1 MDDQSIGDRY
11 RVERMLGE
19 GRTSQVFLAWDRKL
33 NQSIALKI
41 LRSEA
46 SETTRQRFVREVRIL
61 RNIRHPN
68 LVSGYDLVDDGDT
81 LAAVMEYVPGED
93 MVEHL
98 NHHSE
103 QCSAMPKR
111 LSPIADGLA
120 VLHEAGIVHRD
131 VKPMNIII
139 GAESQPVLV
148 DFGTA
153 WESGGHTRITRTGAI
168 IGTPQYMSPEQCQ
181 GWTLG
186 PSTDVYSLA
195 LVILEA
201 VAGEHPFAELDLAT
215 SYEVRALPITQ
226 LDSPNIGE
234 SLRDILTHALSVN
247 PEARPNAST
256 FAKQLRHV
264 AMPSGPVVS
273 SDEPVR
279 EAAIALAPDGRWFQ
293 IAGYAPHDLTRRRA
307 LRLILLKLVEHHRDA
322 RGAAVSLDELIDA
335 GWPGEKMVGD
345 TGSSRAYVALSKLR
359 KMGLRDLLK
368 TRDDGYLLD
377 PEAVIEMT

>member
-1 MDDQSIGDRY
+1 MDDQLIDERY

-41 LRSEA
+41 LRSDA

-61 RNIRHPN
+61 RNIRHPS
-68 LVSGYDLVDDGDT
+68 LVSGYDLVESGDA

-93 MVEHL
+93 MVEYL
-98 NHHSE
+98 SHHPGE
-103 QCSAMPKR
+103 RTAIPKQ
-111 LSPIADGLA
+111 LSPIAEGLA

-139 GAESQPVLV
+139 GADDRPVLV

-201 VAGEHPFAELDLAT
+201 VAGEHPFAELELAA
-215 SYEVRALPITQ
+215 SYEVRALPIKQLESPGVGEPLGDLLTQ
-226 LDSPNIGE
+226 
-234 SLRDILTHALSVN
+234 ALSIN
-247 PEARPNAST
+247 PEARPNAAT

-264 AMPSGPVVS
+264 AMQSGPAVS
-273 SDEPVR
+273 SSEIGQ
-279 EAAIALAPDGRWFQ
+279 EAAMSLAPDGRWFQ
-293 IAGYAPHDLTRRRA
+293 IAGHAPHDLTRRRA
-307 LRLILLKLVEHHRDA
+307 LRLILLKLVGHHRDA
-322 RGAAVSLDELIDA
+322 CGEAVSLDELIDA
-335 GWPGEKMVGD
+335 GWPGEKMIGD

-377 PEAVIEMT
+377 PEAVIETT